1 MDICFCDPP
10 MSDLSQRNIGP
21 WELKERCQETQGP
34 EYNQWLRLRPDSGIV
49 ENSRSVPSTCVGS
62 SALLFILAE
71 DFPYFLVYSL
81 AENGLSVLVILLTG
95 AKSFQ
100 SQVQIPK
107 KKD

>member
-1 MDICFCDPP
+1 

-21 WELKERCQETQGP
+21 WELKERCQGTQEP
-34 EYNQWLRLRPDSGIV
+34 EHNQWLRLRPDSGIV
-49 ENSRSVPSTCVGS
+49 ENSRSVPSTSVGS
-62 SALLFILAE
+62 SASLLILAE

-81 AENGLSVLVILLTG
+81 AEHGLSVLLSLLTG

-100 SQVQIPK
+100 SQVQTPK